1 MLKKG
6 LVRFPVRLC
15 HTSRAIIRGSGVTP
29 STTNPLSTYLQNVK
43 IIGET
48 TQFELLSDE
57 QQTKGTTIQQGPS
70 PYEYLC
76 TSLGSCTA
84 ITIQMYCKRKNFLL
98 ENVEVQVTHQK
109 MKKEQIQS
117 SLTEVMKS
125 TKNSTVDYLERVIK
139 LEGNQLKNEEK
150 ERILQIANMCPVHK
164 TLEPT
169 CLIVTSLVK

>member
-6 LVRFPVRLC
+6 FPVRLC
-15 HTSRAIIRGSGVTP
+15 HTSRAIIRGNGVTT
-29 STTNPLSTYLQNVK
+29 STTNPISTYLQQVT

-48 TQFELLSDE
+48 AQFELLSDE
-57 QQTKGTTIQQGPS
+57 QQKGTTTQHGPS

-76 TSLGSCTA
+76 TALGSCTA
-84 ITIQMYCKRKNFLL
+84 ITIQMYCKRKNLLL
-98 ENVEVQVTHQK
+98 EKVEVNVTHQK

-117 SLTEVMKS
+117 SLTEIMKT
-125 TKNSTVDYLERVIK
+125 TKNSTVDYLERVIN
-139 LEGNQLKNEEK
+139 LEGNELKNEEK

-169 CLIVTSLVK
+169 CLIVTSLKK